1 MAKLP
6 LPFAQDAVPNA
17 AENSPSAADWRIIAK
32 ELNPLAFVAV
42 PRAIADGDKAWA

>member
-17 AENSPSAADWRIIAK
+17 AENSPSAAD
-32 ELNPLAFVAV
+32 
-42 PRAIADGDKAWA
+42 